1 MNTRLNITAAAVLA
15 AIFLVACGGSE
26 PSGTATATRPAESH
40 EAEHGPEAIKL
51 SPEQL
56 RSAGIDFSVA
66 GPAQIRETLRSE
78 GHTSE
83 LHSLMRISYAVFC
96 LKKKKNTGQN
106 LGDEQREQ
114 QATQLQQT
122 TKTQ

>member
-66 GPAQIRETLRSE
+66 GPARSE
-78 GHTSE
+78 EPTSE
-83 LHSLMRISYAVFC
+83 LQSLMRLSYAVFC
-96 LKKKKNTGQN
+96 LT
-106 LGDEQREQ
+106 
-114 QATQLQQT
+114 QQT
-122 TKTQ
+122 THTNHPL